1 MRIAL
6 IGAGPTGL
14 LLGSALA
21 RRGHRVTAVDRDP
34 GPVADQRWARRGVM
48 QFHHAHAF
56 RPQVGEVLEAEL
68 PEAWTGWLG
77 DGAEPIT
84 VELPGG
90 TLRGGVRSRR
100 ETFERAVR
108 RAALRQPGFDLH
120 RGHVDAVRTTDGRAD
135 GIVVDGVHL
144 PADLVIDASGRAG
157 RVTRGLRPPPA
168 VVGDTGIAYVD
179 REYVLLPGAEPG
191 PLLNPL
197 AWQAELDGYQVI
209 VFLHERGIFSV
220 VVVRPTDTR
229 ALLALRQEAVFDA
242 VCRSV
247 PGLAAWTDPA
257 RSLPRT
263 RVLPGGPLTNR
274 YQGQVRSD
282 GRPAVPGLVLVGD
295 AVCTTTPVFGRGVA
309 TAMMQAAELL
319 RSLDDHGRDVDAAT
333 GSFGAWCDDRMRPW
347 VEDHVRMD
355 DGVRRRWAGEDVDL
369 SQRLPSDLIMAAAEA
384 DPSIGA
390 EIGPYLSMRA
400 GPESLDAVEP
410 RAREVYRSG
419 WRPRRAEGPT
429 RDELAELI
437 ERAGAP
443 LPGGTVPPPR
453 TAPERAAAS
462 S

>member
-1 MRIAL
+1 
-6 IGAGPTGL
+6 
-14 LLGSALA
+14 
-21 RRGHRVTAVDRDP
+21 
-34 GPVADQRWARRGVM
+34 
-48 QFHHAHAF
+48 
-56 RPQVGEVLEAEL
+56 
-68 PEAWTGWLG
+68 
-77 DGAEPIT
+77 
-84 VELPGG
+84 
-90 TLRGGVRSRR
+90 
-100 ETFERAVR
+100 
-108 RAALRQPGFDLH
+108 
-120 RGHVDAVRTTDGRAD
+120 
-135 GIVVDGVHL
+135 
-144 PADLVIDASGRAG
+144 
-157 RVTRGLRPPPA
+157 
-168 VVGDTGIAYVD
+168 
-179 REYVLLPGAEPG
+179 
-191 PLLNPL
+191 
-197 AWQAELDGYQVI
+197 
-209 VFLHERGIFSV
+209 
-220 VVVRPTDTR
+220 
-229 ALLALRQEAVFDA
+229 
-242 VCRSV
+242 
-247 PGLAAWTDPA
+247 
-257 RSLPRT
+257 
-263 RVLPGGPLTNR
+263 
-274 YQGQVRSD
+274 
-282 GRPAVPGLVLVGD
+282 
-295 AVCTTTPVFGRGVA
+295 
-309 TAMMQAAELL
+309 MMQAAELL